1 MKRSIG
7 MKIGGGF
14 AVALG
19 VLLVIGVSAYWS
31 TTQLIES
38 AEARGRS
45 HGFMVELGEYTS
57 MILDAETGQRGYI
70 LTGDERY
77 LDPYRAAL
85 QRLDKLKDKVHL
97 MMAGGPSEQRQLDE
111 LDGLLKNK
119 QDELAETVTL
129 RREKGFEAALAVVR
143 SDRGK
148 RTMDDMRRILDD
160 MLQEQDRLWQ
170 ELNIRSQDS
179 ARTVLAV
186 LLYGIPVTFVLLAIV
201 AILLSRDIAGP
212 LKDLT
217 GFAERLARGD
227 LTLSLPTNHRG
238 DEIGTL
244 IEAFGR
250 MAENLRAQIK
260 EITEGAAV
268 LLTAVSEIAATTSEL
283 AASTTQSA
291 SAVTQTSITAQEVN
305 QTAQV
310 TRQKAQYVSDSAQK
324 AAQVALGGRTA
335 TAETATVMN
344 GIREQMG
351 AITDTI
357 LRLGEQSQTIG
368 EIMASVNDLAEQS
381 NLLAVNAAI
390 EAAKAGEQGKGF
402 AVVAQEVKS
411 LAEQSKGATAQ
422 VRTILNDVQK
432 AISISV
438 MATEQGSKVVEA
450 GVTQAAQAGES
461 IQTLADGVTAA
472 ANAAVQIA
480 ASSEQQ
486 SVGMDQMTAAL
497 ESIKQASGQN
507 VESARHLEA
516 AARNLTDLGQR
527 LNLSVARYQV

>member
-1 MKRSIG
+1 MKQTVG
-7 MKIGGGF
+7 MKIGAG
-14 AVALG
+14 VALALAF
-19 VLLVIGVSAYWS
+19 LLIIGVISYRS
-31 TTQLIES
+31 TASLMENVQ
-38 AEARGRS
+38 ARGRT
-45 HGFMVELGEYTS
+45 FRNMIEVRDYLGAVK
-57 MILDAETGQRGYI
+57 DAEIGQRGYL
-70 LTGDERY
+70 LTGEDRS
-77 LDPYRAAL
+77 LTVYRTAL
-85 QRLDKLKDKVHL
+85 QQLERLSLSTRALMADNPNQLRRLDDL
-97 MMAGGPSEQRQLDE
+97 AP
-111 LDGLLKNK
+111 LLKEK
-119 QDELAETVTL
+119 LDELAETIAL
-129 RREKGFEAALAVVR
+129 RKEKGLEVALAVVK
-143 SDRGK
+143 SERGTRAMDGIRRLVDDIGQEENRLVLE
-148 RTMDDMRRILDD
+148 RTANVDT
-160 MLQEQDRLWQ
+160 
-170 ELNIRSQDS
+170 SS
-179 ARTVLAV
+179 RTALAV
-186 LLYGIPVTFVLLAIV
+186 LSYGIPSAF
-201 AILLSRDIAGP
+201 ILLGILALLLTRNISLP
-212 LKDLT
+212 LREVTD
-217 GFAERLARGD
+217 FAERLARGD
-227 LTLSLPTNHRG
+227 LTQSLAASVRG
-238 DEIGTL
+238 DEIGAL
-244 IEAFGR
+244 RQAFGR
-250 MAENLRAQIK
+250 MADNLRTQIR
-260 EITEGAAV
+260 EISEGAAV

-283 AASTTQSA
+283 AASTTESA
-291 SAVTQTSITAQEVN
+291 TAVRETSVTAQEVN

-450 GVTQAAQAGES
+450 GVAQATQAGES
-461 IQTLADGVTAA
+461 IQMLADGVTAA

-497 ESIKQASGQN
+497 ESIKEASGQN
-507 VESARHLEA
+507 VESARQLEA
-516 AARNLTDLGQR
+516 AARNLANLGQQ
-527 LNLSVARYQV
+527 LNLSVSRYQV